1 MRNRKLFYWSLYD
14 LGNTAFSALIIT
26 IFFPLLITEFLGGT
40 DFHVGLAMGLS
51 LVLSAIIVPI
61 AGGMS
66 DATKVKRTYIVLFT
80 LICIAATLA
89 ISYGNLFWA
98 IVLGLFAN
106 LFYHASLDIYDS
118 ILPDIVKPSRIG
130 SASGI
135 GTAFG
140 YMGTVLSLLIG
151 AIILSQ
157 MNWDV
162 NITAVRAIFMF
173 TAAFFFVFSLFL
185 FFGVKDKYVKQM
197 SHKNGFKIAIKEIK
211 STLTDAKKHKNIW
224 LFLLASFTYVGAANT
239 LIIFLFRFGRE
250 SFGIGIQEF
259 FWILGAMAL
268 TAGAGSLIFGRM
280 TDVIGP
286 KNTLVTILII
296 WIAAL
301 LAMIV
306 QTELLTYY
314 IVGLVGGAILGG
326 TWTAT
331 RPLMIDLAPKNK
343 LAELLGFQ
351 GLTEKLGG
359 IQPVVFGILSVSVNI
374 KAALFS
380 VLVFFVLGLVIL
392 YNVNAPFTRKK

>member
-40 DFHVGLAMGLS
+40 DLHVGIAMGIS
-51 LVLSAIIVPI
+51 LMLSAVIVPI

-66 DATKVKRTYIVLFT
+66 DATKVKRTYIIIFT
-80 LICIAATLA
+80 LLA
-89 ISYGNLFWA
+89 ITTTLGIAYGNLFWA
-98 IVLGLFAN
+98 ITMGLMAN

-118 ILPDIVKPSRIG
+118 ILPDIVPASRIG
-130 SASGI
+130 SASGV

-140 YMGTVLSLLIG
+140 YVGTMISLVGG
-151 AIILSQ
+151 AIIL
-157 MNWDV
+157 NFLDW
-162 NITAVRAIFMF
+162 NIDLHAIRLIFIF
-173 TAAFFFVFSLFL
+173 TAMFFLFFSLFL
-185 FFGVKDKYVKQM
+185 CFGVKDKYSKQM
-197 SHKNGFKIAIKEIK
+197 THKSGFKVALREIK

-250 SFGIGIQEF
+250 SFGIGVQDF
-259 FWILGAMAL
+259 FWILGAMSL
-268 TAGAGSLIFGRM
+268 TAGAGSLIFGKM
-280 TDVIGP
+280 TDVVGP
-286 KNTLVTILII
+286 KNTLMTILLL
-296 WIAAL
+296 WIASL
-301 LAMIV
+301 LSIIV

-314 IVGLVGGAILGG
+314 IVGLVGGALLGG

-331 RPLMIDLAPKNK
+331 RPFMIQLAPKNK

-359 IQPVVFGILSVSVNI
+359 VQPVVFGIISVLLDI
-374 KAALFS
+374 RAALFS
-380 VLVFFVLGLVIL
+380 VLVFFVIGLIIL
-392 YNVNAPFTRKK
+392 YNVKEPGKK